1 MTLPA
6 DRRSLAVRGLGTHEA
21 RRLRL
26 SATAL
31 AGLIIVVTGATS
43 AQKVHFVAEGKE
55 DILRRVNTVPASDEE
70 RAAQIKKWF
79 RDAGCVGR
87 FLREQPVEGR
97 TTPTIVC
104 ELPGQGDETVIVA
117 SPYDL
122 RTIDTW
128 SGASLLPALYQ
139 CLRSRS
145 RHHHFTFVAFVDRG
159 AALFGEHIGAAEPG
173 HTSAVVH
180 LGVLGL
186 SPTKIW
192 TSHSDKD
199 LVHDLMVM
207 AYALKLPA
215 SQVDLENAGS
225 ENSGPFAGR
234 QVPQITIHSLTRE
247 NLDHGATPFQSGS
260 YYDTYRLLC
269 GYLAYLDAIL
279 KPRLR
284 TP

>member
-6 DRRSLAVRGLGTHEA
+6 DRRLAGSGLGPHGA

-26 SATAL
+26 RATAL
-31 AGLIIVVTGATS
+31 AGLFIVVSGAS
-43 AQKVHFVAEGKE
+43 PAQRVHFVAEGKD
-55 DILRRVNTVPASDEE
+55 DILQRVNTVPASDEE

-79 RDAGCVGR
+79 SEAGCVDR
-87 FLREQPVEGR
+87 FLREQPVEGSA
-97 TTPTIVC
+97 TPNVVC
-104 ELPGQGDETVIVA
+104 ELPGRGDETVIVT

-122 RTIDTW
+122 RTVDTW

-139 CLRSRS
+139 CLRSKR
-145 RHHHFTFVAFVDRG
+145 RHHRFTFVAFADRG
-159 AALFGEHIGAAEPG
+159 AASFAEQLSATELR

-215 SQVDLENAGS
+215 SQVDLENGGS
-225 ENSGPFAGR
+225 ENSNFFAER
-234 QVPQITIHSLTRE
+234 QVPQITIHSLTRA
-247 NLDHGATPFQSGS
+247 NLDNGATPFQAGS

-269 GYLAYLDAIL
+269 GYLAYLDTIL

>member
-6 DRRSLAVRGLGTHEA
+6 DRRSLAVRGMGTHGA
-21 RRLRL
+21 RRLRAR
-26 SATAL
+26 ATAL
-31 AGLIIVVTGATS
+31 AGLIIVITGATW
-43 AQKVHFVAEGKE
+43 AQKVHFVAEGK
-55 DILRRVNTVPASDEE
+55 DDVLRRVNTVPASDEE

-79 RDAGCVGR
+79 SDAGCVGR

-97 TTPTIVC
+97 TTPNIVC
-104 ELPGQGDETVIVA
+104 ELPGRGDENVIVA

-122 RTIDTW
+122 RPGDTW

-139 CLRSRS
+139 CLRSKGRQ
-145 RHHHFTFVAFVDRG
+145 HHFMFVAFADGG
-159 AALFGEHIGAAEPG
+159 AASFAEHLSAAELE

-215 SQVDLENAGS
+215 SQVDLQNSGS
-225 ENSGPFAGR
+225 ENSGPFAER
-234 QVPQITIHSLTRE
+234 QVPQITIHSLTRA
-247 NLDHGATPFQSGS
+247 NLDHRATPFQSGS

-269 GYLAYLDAIL
+269 GYLAYLDTIL